1 MAGGTGASFDP
12 RRIARLRGQT
22 KPEGSGQP
30 TWARAGVLILGFVAL
45 LYGIETVD
53 TLAHDRLE
61 QAGIEPRDPDGLGG
75 ILWAPLLHDGWPHL
89 VSNTVPVLILGFLVL
104 LSGIGR
110 GLAATAIIWLI
121 AGVGTW
127 LIGPEYS
134 VHIGASSLIF
144 GWLTY
149 LISRGW
155 FARNI
160 GQIVLGLV
168 IFAVYGSALWG
179 VLPGPP
185 GISWQGHL
193 FGALGGLLAGW
204 VLSGDARRS
213 RRGDQ
218 SGIIAPPR

>member
-1 MAGGTGASFDP
+1 MAGGMGASFDP
-12 RRIARLRGQT
+12 DRIARLRGRS
-22 KPEGSGQP
+22 SGGGLGQRV
-30 TWARAGVLILGFVAL
+30 WAQAAVLILGFVAL
-45 LYGIETVD
+45 LYGIEGVD
-53 TLAHDRLE
+53 TLENGRLE
-61 QAGIEPRDPDGLGG
+61 QAGIEPREADGLWG
-75 ILWAPLLHDGWPHL
+75 ILWAPLLHGGWPHL
-89 VSNTVPVLILGFLVL
+89 LGNTVPVLVLGFLVL
-104 LSGIGR
+104 LSGIAR
-110 GLAATAIIWLI
+110 GLAATAIIWVV

-155 FARNI
+155 FARDI
-160 GQIVLGLV
+160 GQILLGLV
-168 IFAVYGSALWG
+168 IFVIYGSALWG
-179 VLPGPP
+179 VLPGQP

-213 RRGDQ
+213 RRSDLPKVTGR
-218 SGIIAPPR
+218 PR